1 MRILSSAHLWTS
13 LSCINT
19 RSLCVVLFDV
29 GTFIKS
35 IPMSNFEK
43 FDKTVL
49 VVDDHE
55 MSVKLLRQILQDA
68 GFAVVSAP
76 SGEEALKLVQD
87 FKPDLVLLDIILEGM
102 NGYKTCQ
109 VLKIILPGTPIIFL
123 STVSNREKGLQLGA
137 VDYITKPFQIQDVV
151 RCVKQ
156 HLGLDTTAE
165 P

>member
-1 MRILSSAHLWTS
+1 M
-13 LSCINT
+13 
-19 RSLCVVLFDV
+19 
-29 GTFIKS
+29 G
-35 IPMSNFEK
+35 NFEK

-68 GFAVVSAP
+68 GFDVVSAP

-87 FKPDLVLLDIILEGM
+87 FKPDVVLLDIILEGM

-109 VLKIILPGTPIIFL
+109 VLKIILPSTPIIFL

-156 HLGLDTTAE
+156 HLGLGATAE
-165 P
+165 